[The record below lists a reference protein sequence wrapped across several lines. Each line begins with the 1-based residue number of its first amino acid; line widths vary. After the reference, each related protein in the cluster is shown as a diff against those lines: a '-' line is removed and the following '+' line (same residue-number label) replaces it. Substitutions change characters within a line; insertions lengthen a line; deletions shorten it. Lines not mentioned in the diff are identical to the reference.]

1 MFHFFGFEFNKVLI
15 LFGLQLPRQ
24 ACEAPA
30 RKLQSEEDQ
39 DLEEIE
45 AKKVNIEREDL
56 GHFSNYFYLHYKFP
70 YVKNFYLYSQSKS
83 VCLFASKALWIC
95 FEIQSK
101 KCRKFKNVCTRE
113 GAQ

>member
-1 MFHFFGFEFNKVLI
+1 MCVFNFDSMFHFFGFEFNKVLI

-45 AKKVNIEREDL
+45 AKKV
-56 GHFSNYFYLHYKFP
+56 GHRVNT
-70 YVKNFYLYSQSKS
+70 
-83 VCLFASKALWIC
+83 ALSITG
-95 FEIQSK
+95 SLSS
-101 KCRKFKNVCTRE
+101 
-113 GAQ
+113 A

>member
-45 AKKVNIEREDL
+45 AKKVEHRGFPISVVNI
-56 GHFSNYFYLHYKFP
+56 
-70 YVKNFYLYSQSKS
+70 
-83 VCLFASKALWIC
+83 
-95 FEIQSK
+95 
-101 KCRKFKNVCTRE
+101 
-113 GAQ
+113 

>member
-1 MFHFFGFEFNKVLI
+1 MCVFNFDSMFHFFGFEFNKVLI

-45 AKKVNIEREDL
+45 AKKVSVL
-56 GHFSNYFYLHYKFP
+56 QHFINFALTLACLLSHLEIP
-70 YVKNFYLYSQSKS
+70 KNPP
-83 VCLFASKALWIC
+83 
-95 FEIQSK
+95 
-101 KCRKFKNVCTRE
+101 T
-113 GAQ
+113 